1 MGELVTD
8 LLLTGLVAVY
18 VTAVVIAFWKA
29 FTDE

>member
-1 MGELVTD
+1 MVND
-8 LLLTGLVAVY
+8 LLLTGLVALY